1 MTQYVK
7 KLIWVTFFFLFLA
20 ANMTQI
26 SNFANRVK
34 KSMQIKQWNMTQI
47 VNFANRII
55 ISMLIKQ
62 WNMTQIVNF
71 ANRVKKSMQIK
82 QWNMTQISNLSNRV
96 KFSLQIYYQNMTRL
110 AFSHIESLSL
120 ISIWNERGIVRK
132 AHNSALHASPF
143 WFSTHSFFVN
153 QATTRHNISYR
164 QFCILCEMHLKFDCD
179 SS

>member
-47 VNFANRII
+47 VNFANRVI

-71 ANRVKKSMQIK
+71 ANRVKKSMLIK
-82 QWNMTQISNLSNRV
+82 QWNMTQISIFSYRV
-96 KFSLQIYYQNMTRL
+96 KFYHFNIEYIGWIEYDVFNPTFFQLSIVLTQLNFNIIFCRL
-110 AFSHIESLSL
+110 RS
-120 ISIWNERGIVRK
+120 
-132 AHNSALHASPF
+132 
-143 WFSTHSFFVN
+143 
-153 QATTRHNISYR
+153 
-164 QFCILCEMHLKFDCD
+164 
-179 SS
+179 